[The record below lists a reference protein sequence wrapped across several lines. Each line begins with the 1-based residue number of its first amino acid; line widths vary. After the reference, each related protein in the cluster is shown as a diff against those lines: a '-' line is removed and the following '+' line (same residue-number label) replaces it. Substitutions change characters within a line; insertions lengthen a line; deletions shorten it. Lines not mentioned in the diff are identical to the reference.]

1 MVDMHVHSWW
11 SDGDRSVKELIQMA
25 EEKGIRG
32 IVICDHDT
40 FSGAS
45 EVKEA
50 ALETGY
56 PVSLGI
62 EISCMDPVS
71 RKQVHIL

>member
-11 SDGDRSVKELIQMA
+11 SDGDRSVKELVQMA
-25 EEKGIRG
+25 EEKGIQG

-71 RKQVHIL
+71 RKL